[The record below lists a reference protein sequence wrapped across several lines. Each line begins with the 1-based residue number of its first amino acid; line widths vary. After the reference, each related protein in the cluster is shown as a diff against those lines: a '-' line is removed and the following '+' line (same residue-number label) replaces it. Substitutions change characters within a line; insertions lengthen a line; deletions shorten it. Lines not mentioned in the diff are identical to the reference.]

1 MCDLS
6 RGTVRWG
13 ALSSDYDIA
22 PTELG
27 AITGSALFCLKVFV
41 GAASSMIGKGKG

>member
-1 MCDLS
+1 MTCA
-6 RGTVRWG
+6 R
-13 ALSSDYDIA
+13 

-41 GAASSMIGKGKG
+41 GAASSMIGQGKG